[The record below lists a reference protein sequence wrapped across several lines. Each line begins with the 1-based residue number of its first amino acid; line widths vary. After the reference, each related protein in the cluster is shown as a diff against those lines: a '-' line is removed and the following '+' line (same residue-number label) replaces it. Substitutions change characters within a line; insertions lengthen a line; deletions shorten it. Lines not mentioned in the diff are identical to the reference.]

1 MSLINFFGLGGL
13 DERDKRCFVLGVDE
27 QYFVFNMGISIPSFS
42 RLGIKKIAPDFTW
55 IEKNKSKI
63 KGIFISS
70 VNFDNVGGLLHL
82 NNIIKDITI
91 YTSEIGKV
99 ILESFFNKN
108 SMKNIKNYS
117 DYNVKVVKPLE
128 EIKLGNANITPFLIL
143 NSTPNSLGFAFNTK
157 DGAVVILDDF
167 MIGTENEKWYKNN
180 IYQINQI
187 TKNNNL
193 LLITSVG
200 NISKPYGFSSP
211 NHDLMPYIEKEIDIF
226 ENRRNIIACYDS
238 DLFSI
243 FKIIKYAQK
252 MQLGFSIH
260 NNVLYN
266 LITKFIASDVL
277 DCKKLLFFPISKI
290 DKMEKGIILIAY
302 NKQKIFNTITSI
314 CTNNEEFISLKKN
327 DKFILAMPTTSGFES
342 IEANVIDLIASND
355 LKWSKLPK
363 NILEMKASSEDHKLI
378 VDMLKPK
385 YIIPTSGLYY
395 EFLDYKNIIKGNGCE
410 ENNILLLENGQSI
423 IFENQN
429 YNKGKTNW
437 MELHEKYLGTNQE
450 FGDVNPSL
458 LNERKLMSENGV
470 VFISAYNKKNTAD
483 IKVANF
489 DLSTYGV
496 LSDTDFIKENLDKLK
511 ENLIQMI
518 VDGYKDKSIS
528 QKELKNSIKRVTSKF
543 YEKNIFKTPLVLST
557 LIDR

>member
-1 MSLINFFGLGGL
+1 MSIINFFGLGGL
-13 DERDKRCFVLGVDE
+13 DERDKRCFVLGVDD
-27 QYFVFNMGISIPSFS
+27 QYFVFNIGISIPSFS
-42 RLGIKKIAPDFTW
+42 RLGIKKIAPDFSW
-55 IEKNKSKI
+55 IEKNKNKI

-82 NNIIKDITI
+82 NNVIKDIPI

-108 SMKNIKNYS
+108 SMKNIRNYS
-117 DYNVKVVKPLE
+117 DYIVKVVKPLE
-128 EIKLGNANITPFLIL
+128 EIKLGSSLITPFLIL
-143 NSTPNSLGFAFNTK
+143 NSSPNSLGFAFNTK
-157 DGAVVILDDF
+157 DGAVIILDDF
-167 MIGTENEKWYKNN
+167 MIGTENEKCYKNN

-193 LLITSVG
+193 LLISSVG
-200 NISKPYGFSSP
+200 NVSKPYGFTSP
-211 NHDLMPYIEKEIDIF
+211 NHDSMSYIEKEIDIF
-226 ENRRNIIACYDS
+226 EDRRNIITCYDS
-238 DLFSI
+238 DLFTI
-243 FKIIKYAQK
+243 FKIINYAQK

-266 LITKFIASDVL
+266 LINKFISINIL
-277 DCKKLLFFPISKI
+277 DCKKLLFFPISKVNEM
-290 DKMEKGIILIAY
+290 KKGIILIAY

-314 CTNNEEFISLKKN
+314 CTNNEEFIIPQKN

-342 IEANVIDLIASND
+342 IEANVIDLIASID

-363 NILEMKASSEDHKLI
+363 NILEMKASSEDHKLL

-395 EFLDYKNIIKGNGCE
+395 EFLDYKNIIKGNSCD

-423 IFENQN
+423 YFENKI
-429 YNKGKTNW
+429 YNKGKTKW

-450 FGDVNPSL
+450 FGDVNASL
-458 LNERKLMSENGV
+458 LSERKLMSENGV
-470 VFISAYNKKNTAD
+470 VFISALIKKNNAD
-483 IKVANF
+483 IKVTNF

-496 LSDTDFIKENLDKLK
+496 LSDTEFMKDNLDKLK

-518 VDGYKDKSIS
+518 IDGYKDKNIS
-528 QKELKNSIKRVTSKF
+528 QKELKNSLKKATSKF

>member
-211 NHDLMPYIEKEIDIF
+211 I
-226 ENRRNIIACYDS
+226 
-238 DLFSI
+238 
-243 FKIIKYAQK
+243 
-252 MQLGFSIH
+252 
-260 NNVLYN
+260 
-266 LITKFIASDVL
+266 
-277 DCKKLLFFPISKI
+277 
-290 DKMEKGIILIAY
+290 
-302 NKQKIFNTITSI
+302 
-314 CTNNEEFISLKKN
+314 
-327 DKFILAMPTTSGFES
+327 
-342 IEANVIDLIASND
+342 
-355 LKWSKLPK
+355 
-363 NILEMKASSEDHKLI
+363 
-378 VDMLKPK
+378 
-385 YIIPTSGLYY
+385 
-395 EFLDYKNIIKGNGCE
+395 
-410 ENNILLLENGQSI
+410 
-423 IFENQN
+423 
-429 YNKGKTNW
+429 
-437 MELHEKYLGTNQE
+437 
-450 FGDVNPSL
+450 
-458 LNERKLMSENGV
+458 
-470 VFISAYNKKNTAD
+470 
-483 IKVANF
+483 
-489 DLSTYGV
+489 
-496 LSDTDFIKENLDKLK
+496 
-511 ENLIQMI
+511 MI
-518 VDGYKDKSIS
+518 
-528 QKELKNSIKRVTSKF
+528 
-543 YEKNIFKTPLVLST
+543 
-557 LIDR
+557 

>member
-1 MSLINFFGLGGL
+1 MSIINFFGLGGL
-13 DERDKRCFVLGVDE
+13 DERDKRCFVLGVDD
-27 QYFVFNMGISIPSFS
+27 QYFVFNIGISIPSFS
-42 RLGIKKIAPDFTW
+42 RLGIKKIAPDFSW
-55 IEKNKSKI
+55 IEKNKNKI

-82 NNIIKDITI
+82 NNVIKDIPI

-117 DYNVKVVKPLE
+117 DYIVRVVKPLE
-128 EIKLGNANITPFLIL
+128 EIKLGNSLITPFLIL
-143 NSTPNSLGFAFNTK
+143 NSSPNSLGFAFNTK
-157 DGAVVILDDF
+157 DGAVIILDDF
-167 MIGTENEKWYKNN
+167 MIGTENEKCYKNN

-193 LLITSVG
+193 LLISSVG
-200 NISKPYGFSSP
+200 NISKPYGFTSP
-211 NHDLMPYIEKEIDIF
+211 NHDSMPYIEKEIDIF

-238 DLFSI
+238 DLFTI

-266 LITKFIASDVL
+266 LITKFISTDIL
-277 DCKKLLFFPISKI
+277 DCKKLLFFPISKVN
-290 DKMEKGIILIAY
+290 KMEKGIILIAY

-314 CTNNEEFISLKKN
+314 CTNNEEFIIPKKN

-342 IEANVIDLIASND
+342 IEADVIDLIASID
-355 LKWSKLPK
+355 LKWSKLNK
-363 NILEMKASSEDHKLI
+363 NVLEMKASSEDHKLL
-378 VDMLKPK
+378 VDILKPK

-395 EFLDYKNIIKGNGCE
+395 EFLDYKNIIKGNGCD

-423 IFENQN
+423 VFENKT
-429 YNKGKTNW
+429 YNKGKTKW
-437 MELHEKYLGTNQE
+437 MELQEKYLGTNQE
-450 FGDVNPSL
+450 FGDVNASL

-470 VFISAYNKKNTAD
+470 VFISALIKKNNSD
-483 IKVANF
+483 IKVTNF

-496 LSDTDFIKENLDKLK
+496 LSDTDFMKEN
-511 ENLIQMI
+511 
-518 VDGYKDKSIS
+518 
-528 QKELKNSIKRVTSKF
+528 
-543 YEKNIFKTPLVLST
+543 
-557 LIDR
+557 